1 MNFDKYLFIRDETTP
16 SMEQKLSEAG
26 SLAVQFPNS
35 VDFEVR
41 RLHQFG
47 SDWFTIT
54 IWHIMFSEAFVV
66 ACIGISYI
74 AQMVPNLF
82 FLECH
87 KPKVSASTVSTLIL
101 SPEKFS
107 YLHETI

>member
-1 MNFDKYLFIRDETTP
+1 MDVPSKRFVLVVLMNSFGHVLLNLFSKIGRSTP

-35 VDFEVR
+35 ADFEVR

-54 IWHIMFSEAFVV
+54 IWHTRFSEAFVV
-66 ACIGISYI
+66 ACIGIS
-74 AQMVPNLF
+74 
-82 FLECH
+82 
-87 KPKVSASTVSTLIL
+87 
-101 SPEKFS
+101 
-107 YLHETI
+107 